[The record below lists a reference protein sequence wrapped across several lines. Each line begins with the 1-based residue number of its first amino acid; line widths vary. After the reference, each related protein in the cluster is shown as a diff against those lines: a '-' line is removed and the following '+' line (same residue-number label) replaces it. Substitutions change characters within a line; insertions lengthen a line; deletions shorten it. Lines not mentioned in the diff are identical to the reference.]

1 MLRALT
7 LRLAAVATVLVT
19 PAAARAQSEGVL
31 RITFLDVGQGDAVLI
46 RAAEGQTALID
57 AGPGRDIV
65 LLLQALG
72 VEQVDLLVASH
83 PHADHIGGML
93 GVLNV
98 FPVSFFMDNGQPYT
112 TATYR
117 GLMSALEARTDI
129 TYLEATPRT
138 LSLGSAEIEVLPLP
152 PYETDVNNRSVGLV
166 VRYGEFA
173 AFLSGDSEAAELTY
187 FVTAGL
193 VPDVTLLK
201 APHHG
206 ADNGFTAEFLR
217 AARPEV
223 VTISVGD
230 NSYGHPGFRALS
242 AYSSAASEIHR
253 TDQEGTLTVA
263 AFADGRYEV
272 SGEGVAVAGHPAPAP
287 QAPPAPAMLPRGLV
301 LGVFADAPGNDH
313 QNRNGEYA
321 FLTNGSD
328 SDVDVS
334 GWTLCDAARH
344 CFRFPTGARLQA
356 GTQLVVFTGAGVSDG
371 VRFYM
376 NSGGAVWNN
385 NGDTATL
392 TDASGRIVARY
403 VYE

>member
-7 LRLAAVATVLVT
+7 LRLAALAALLVIPA
-19 PAAARAQSEGVL
+19 PAAGQFEEVL

-46 RAAEGQTALID
+46 RAPEGQTALID

-65 LLLQALG
+65 PLLRALG
-72 VEQVDLLVASH
+72 VERVDLLVASH

-93 GVLNV
+93 EVLHA
-98 FPVSFFMDNGQPYT
+98 FPVRFFMDNGQPYA

-117 GLMSALEARTDI
+117 GLMSALEARTDV

-138 LSLGSAEIEVLPLP
+138 LSLGSVEIEVLPLP
-152 PYETDVNNRSVGLV
+152 PYETDVNNRSLGLV
-166 VRYGEFA
+166 VRYGEFV
-173 AFLSGDSEAAELTY
+173 AFLSGDSERAELTY

-201 APHHG
+201 VPHHG
-206 ADNGFTAEFLR
+206 ADNGFTVEFLR
-217 AARPEV
+217 VARPDV

-230 NSYGHPGFRALS
+230 NSYGHPGLEALS
-242 AYSSAASEIHR
+242 AYASVASEVHR
-253 TDQEGTLTVA
+253 TDQEGTITVTGS
-263 AFADGRYEV
+263 ADGGFEV
-272 SGEGVAVAGHPAPAP
+272 SGERVAVAGRPAPAP
-287 QAPPAPAMLPRGLV
+287 RALPAASVTGQDLV

-321 FLTNGSD
+321 FLTNASGSV
-328 SDVDVS
+328 VDVS

-344 CFRFPTGARLQA
+344 CFRFPTGASLGA
-356 GTQLVVFTGAGVSDG
+356 GGRLVVFTGAGLSDG